1 MKGFLYVMLG
11 EFNDFPGDFRGGHL
25 RAHEFGHTL
34 GLVDLY
40 DPQAAG
46 LGFFSL
52 VALGNYLRTRRTGAR
67 LASSEALGLGRA
79 STSAS
84 MRPMWRRRRVAT
96 CSRP

>member
-11 EFNDFPGDFRGGHL
+11 EFNDFPGDFAVGTY
-25 RAHEFGHTL
+25 AHEFGHTL

-52 VALGNYLRTRRTGAR
+52 MALGNYLPY
-67 LASSEALGLGRA
+67 EANQVLGSHPAGSALGRA

-96 CSRP
+96 RSRP